1 MKISIITVSYNSAST
16 IKDTFD
22 SIRIQNYNNIEYIV
36 VDGGSTDETISIIK
50 NNNDIISNWISEKD
64 NGIFDAFNKG
74 IALASG
80 DIVGILNSD
89 DFYTNKNVISD
100 VIKAFLD
107 YKVDSVYG
115 NLLYTDPVNTNIIK
129 RKWIDKSPY
138 DRNRFKNG
146 WMPPHPTFFVKKT
159 KYKLHG
165 HFNTTLTGGGDYE
178 LMLRFLFKYRI
189 SSYHIPKILVK
200 MRTGGNSNSSIKN
213 RLRGIKDDVNAWKVN
228 NLKHNYFISIMK
240 IVRKLNQFF

>member
-1 MKISIITVSYNSAST
+1 MKISIITVCFNSEST

-50 NNNDIISNWISEKD
+50 NNNDIISIWFSEKD

-80 DIVGILNSD
+80 DVIGILNSD

-100 VIKAFLD
+100 VIKSFLD
-107 YKVDSVYG
+107 QKVDSVYG

-138 DRNRFKNG
+138 DRNRFKYG
-146 WMPPHPTFFVKKT
+146 WMPAHPTFFVRKNM
-159 KYKLHG
+159 YSLHG
-165 HFNTTLTGGGDYE
+165 FFNTSLKGGADYE
-178 LMLRFLFKYRI
+178 LMLRFLYKNKI

-200 MRTGGNSNSSIKN
+200 MRAGGNSNSSIKN

-228 NLKHNYFISIMK
+228 NLKHNFLISIMK
-240 IVRKLNQFF
+240 IVRKLKQFI

>member
-146 WMPPHPTFFVKKT
+146 WMPAHPTFFVKKT
-159 KYKLHG
+159 KYILHG
-165 HFNTTLTGGGDYE
+165 LFNTSLTSGGDYE

-200 MRTGGNSNSSIKN
+200 MRAGGNSNSSIKN
-213 RLRGIKDDVNAWKVN
+213 RLRGVKDDVNAWKVN
-228 NLKHNYFISIMK
+228 NLKYNYFISIMK

>member
-36 VDGGSTDETISIIK
+36 VDGGSIDETISIIE

-100 VIKAFLD
+100 VIKAFSD

-115 NLLYTDPVNTNIIK
+115 NLLYTDSVNTNIIK
-129 RKWIDKSPY
+129 RKWIDKTPY
-138 DRNRFKNG
+138 DRNKFKYG
-146 WMPPHPTFFVKKT
+146 WMPAHPTFFVKKT
-159 KYKLHG
+159 KYILHG
-165 HFNTTLTGGGDYE
+165 FFNTSLRGGGDYE
-178 LMLRFLFKYRI
+178 LMLRFLFKYKI
-189 SSYHIPKILVK
+189 SSYHIPKILVR
-200 MRTGGNSNSSIKN
+200 MRAGGNSNSSIKN

-228 NLKHNYFISIMK
+228 DLKHNYFISAMK
-240 IVRKLNQFF
+240 IIRKFKQFY